1 MPAPTTQSRQALRN
15 RFVRHAIPTEKD
27 FADLINASLNLA
39 DDGVVKLPDQP
50 LGLVRQKQDQ
60 AVLRLYA
67 SPDAD
72 WTAWQMQLIG
82 GIDKPGLGF
91 SNQAG
96 ASALVLEGTS
106 GHVGVGTTSPTARLT
121 VCEANGSPA
130 AANSGSL
137 LIDHEDSGGASS
149 IVFRSKVERGNDFAY
164 IEYRD
169 KNPALPNSQAGL
181 LTIGIENETDDHLA
195 LMPSGNVGIAT
206 KTPAAKLHVGGS
218 MRVDTDLTVLGA
230 LSASGNVG
238 IGTTTPVQK
247 LTVEGQWGDSVP
259 KDSQSD
265 LRRAGQIA
273 IKSNVPQLDFIDP
286 DSNQGD
292 WAIQVNDG
300 RMCFIRS
307 PFEVTMILQPGGNVS
322 IGADSNSHKLHVAG
336 TMKVDSSLTVQGAL
350 STSGNVG
357 IGTSTA
363 EQRLV
368 VDGGDGWSSSKV
380 SGSGLSHG
388 GAIAI
393 RSKGP
398 QLDFIDTDNGMDWA
412 IHIDNNVLYFMH
424 DPFEDTLKL
433 DARSNSVGIRGQ
445 LDVKGNIATEG
456 SLTAKRNIATE
467 GSLTAKG
474 NITTGGDLTAAG
486 GVTGSKY
493 IAVNNADNTFG
504 INVDAAG
511 VYFRLASSRHKQYRE
526 IIWDGDNNWEFSS
539 DETLKTDIEG
549 VAGILQRLVQID
561 VKSYRWKGDEPT
573 ERKQVGFIAQQ
584 VQEVFPDLVKGG
596 ESGDDDGTNKLR
608 LNYTGIGVLAVGAI
622 KELQALFD
630 QELAALRAELA
641 ELRLQ
646 RAPAHGDEAAAPASP
661 TEVLP

>member
-259 KDSQSD
+259 TKRSQTC
-265 LRRAGQIA
+265 RPNRHQIE
-273 IKSNVPQLDFIDP
+273 
-286 DSNQGD
+286 
-292 WAIQVNDG
+292 
-300 RMCFIRS
+300 C
-307 PFEVTMILQPGGNVS
+307 
-322 IGADSNSHKLHVAG
+322 
-336 TMKVDSSLTVQGAL
+336 SS
-350 STSGNVG
+350 
-357 IGTSTA
+357 
-363 EQRLV
+363 
-368 VDGGDGWSSSKV
+368 
-380 SGSGLSHG
+380 
-388 GAIAI
+388 
-393 RSKGP
+393 
-398 QLDFIDTDNGMDWA
+398 
-412 IHIDNNVLYFMH
+412 
-424 DPFEDTLKL
+424 
-433 DARSNSVGIRGQ
+433 
-445 LDVKGNIATEG
+445 
-456 SLTAKRNIATE
+456 
-467 GSLTAKG
+467 
-474 NITTGGDLTAAG
+474 TG
-486 GVTGSKY
+486 
-493 IAVNNADNTFG
+493 F
-504 INVDAAG
+504 
-511 VYFRLASSRHKQYRE
+511 H
-526 IIWDGDNNWEFSS
+526 
-539 DETLKTDIEG
+539 
-549 VAGILQRLVQID
+549 
-561 VKSYRWKGDEPT
+561 
-573 ERKQVGFIAQQ
+573 
-584 VQEVFPDLVKGG
+584 
-596 ESGDDDGTNKLR
+596 
-608 LNYTGIGVLAVGAI
+608 
-622 KELQALFD
+622 
-630 QELAALRAELA
+630 
-641 ELRLQ
+641 
-646 RAPAHGDEAAAPASP
+646 
-661 TEVLP
+661 

>member
-149 IVFRSKVERGNDFAY
+149 IVFRSKVDRGNDFAY

-169 KNPALPNSQAGL
+169 KNPALSTSQAGL
-181 LTIGIENETDDHLA
+181 LTIGIDNDQDDHLA

-206 KTPAAKLHVGGS
+206 KAP
-218 MRVDTDLTVLGA
+218 GA
-230 LSASGNVG
+230 
-238 IGTTTPVQK
+238 
-247 LTVEGQWGDSVP
+247 
-259 KDSQSD
+259 
-265 LRRAGQIA
+265 
-273 IKSNVPQLDFIDP
+273 
-286 DSNQGD
+286 
-292 WAIQVNDG
+292 
-300 RMCFIRS
+300 
-307 PFEVTMILQPGGNVS
+307 
-322 IGADSNSHKLHVAG
+322 KLHVAG
-336 TMKVDSSLTVQGAL
+336 TMKVDSDLTVQGAL

-456 SLTAKRNIATE
+456 SLTAKGNITTG